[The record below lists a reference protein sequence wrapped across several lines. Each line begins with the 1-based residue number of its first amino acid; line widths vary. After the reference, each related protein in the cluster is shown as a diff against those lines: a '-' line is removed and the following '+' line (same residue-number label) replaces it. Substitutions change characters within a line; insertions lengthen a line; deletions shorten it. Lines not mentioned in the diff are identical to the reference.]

1 MKIIALITLT
11 VAAALLV
18 MCFGQT
24 EYYNST
30 TKTTTI
36 LNNGS
41 IEQIEFQRTTHPQQS
56 ELNGIWKAENIAQN
70 TYAQLRFTEDGM
82 YQEILFEET
91 SNEKLASFEG
101 YYHLTDGILIITLT
115 PAEKYTFSY
124 TMPSPLLLKLSPVT
138 LD

>member
-11 VAAALLV
+11 VTAALLV

-30 TKTTTI
+30 TKTSTI

-41 IEQIEFQRTTHPQQS
+41 IDQIEFQRTTPPQQS
-56 ELNGIWKAENIAQN
+56 ELNGIWRAENITQN
-70 TYAQLRFTEDGM
+70 TYAQLRFTEDGT
-82 YQEILFEET
+82 YQEILFDET
-91 SNEKLASFEG
+91 DNEKLASFEG
-101 YYHLTDGILIITLT
+101 YYHLTEGILTITLA
-115 PAEKYTFSY
+115 PAENYTFNY

>member
-11 VAAALLV
+11 VTAALLV

-24 EYYNST
+24 DYSSST
-30 TKTTTI
+30 TGTATVLHDGNIDK
-36 LNNGS
+36 
-41 IEQIEFQRTTHPQQS
+41 IEFHKMSPSQQS
-56 ELNGIWKAENIAQN
+56 QLNGIWSAENIAQN
-70 TYAQLRFTEDGM
+70 THTQLRFTEDGI
-82 YQEILFEET
+82 YQEILFDEMN
-91 SNEKLASFEG
+91 NEKLASFEG
-101 YYHLTDGILIITLT
+101 YYYLTDGILIVTLA